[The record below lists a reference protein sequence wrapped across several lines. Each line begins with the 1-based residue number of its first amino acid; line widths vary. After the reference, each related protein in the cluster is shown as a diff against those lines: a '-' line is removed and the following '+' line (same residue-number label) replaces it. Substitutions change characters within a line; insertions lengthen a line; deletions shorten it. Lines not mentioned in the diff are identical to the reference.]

1 MDPVAGSLELHWK
14 RYRKALKRCQRKF
27 SPKAIH
33 AFRVE
38 TRRLLSRLELFGGFL
53 PNQPL
58 DKVRRLLKRNL
69 DLLDDLRDTQVL
81 LETLARMRRR
91 SSAAQVFRASLLK
104 REQRCIRRA
113 NKQIQRIK
121 TRRLGRLVVECQAD
135 LEERLADLTPRK
147 TRAGLLRS
155 VNCAFR
161 RVGRLRARVSPDDTS
176 TIHRTRVAFKKFR
189 YMVEALEGCL
199 PGVTRERLEAMRR
212 YQTLMGNI
220 QDSAV
225 LLAALDRFLPEHE
238 LSAESARRFRAQLV
252 RRRRRL
258 IRSYLAAADQLY
270 GFWPLPD
277 SGAGIPPA
285 ASTPLPAIPPQPS
298 TPTPNSL

>member
-1 MDPVAGSLELHWK
+1 MDPVAGSLEQHWK

-38 TRRLLSRLELFGGFL
+38 TRRLLSRLELLGDFL
-53 PNQPL
+53 SEQPL

-81 LETLARMRRR
+81 LVTLGRMRRR
-91 SSAAQVFRASLLK
+91 SSIARLFRSSLLK
-104 REQRCIRRA
+104 REEHCSRRSH
-113 NKQIQRIK
+113 KEIQRVR
-121 TRRLGRLVVECQAD
+121 TRRLGKLVAECQED
-135 LEERLADLTPRK
+135 LEERLSGLTPRK
-147 TRAGLLRS
+147 TRATLLRS
-155 VNCAFR
+155 VNRSFC
-161 RVGRLRARVSPDDTS
+161 RVGRLRARASPDDTT

-189 YMVEALEGCL
+189 YVVEALEDCL

-212 YQTLMGNI
+212 YQTMMGNI

-225 LLAALDRFLPEHE
+225 LLATLDRFLPEHE
-238 LSAESARRFRAQLV
+238 VSLESARRFRSQLV

-258 IRSYLAAADQLY
+258 IRTYLAAADQLY
-270 GFWPLPD
+270 SFWPLPD
-277 SGAGIPPA
+277 GGTAVLPV
-285 ASTPLPAIPPQPS
+285 ASTPLPAELPQPS
-298 TPTPNSL
+298 TPAANSL

>member
-1 MDPVAGSLELHWK
+1 MDPVAGSLEQHWK

-38 TRRLLSRLELFGGFL
+38 TRRLLSRLELLGDL
-53 PNQPL
+53 LSDQPL

-81 LETLARMRRR
+81 LATLARMRRC
-91 SSAAQVFRASLLK
+91 SSVAQVFRASLLK
-104 REQRCIRRA
+104 REQRCIRRSH
-113 NKQIQRIK
+113 KQIQEVR
-121 TRRLGRLVVECQAD
+121 TRRLGKLVAECQQD
-135 LEERLADLTPRK
+135 LEERLADRTPRK
-147 TRAGLLRS
+147 TRAALLRS
-155 VNCAFR
+155 INRGFR
-161 RVGRLRARVSPDDTS
+161 RVGRLHARVSPDDTS

-199 PGVTRERLEAMRR
+199 PGVTRERLEAMRH

-225 LLAALDRFLPEHE
+225 LLAAMDRFLVEPEV
-238 LSAESARRFRAQLV
+238 SAESARRFRAQLV

-258 IRSYLAAADQLY
+258 IRTYLAAADQLF

-277 SGAGIPPA
+277 SEAGVPPA
-285 ASTPLPAIPPQPS
+285 ASTPFPSEPPQPS
-298 TPTPNSL
+298 TPTANSL